1 VWLVTN
7 VATDRPDTCMRYL
20 PCMYFLAAMAE
31 KKRRRPWRSPCTG
44 SQCWPRRFGMD
55 CYSRLFVLHLPGLTA
70 TRIYCETKHTSR
82 TTTVYGR
89 TRLSLRGV
97 DASVSSRESPCLGE
111 TRVPPGGSQTRR
123 PDSVCRLRVHH
134 RLLDFWRPNDEWA
147 LAALMSGRCR
157 RGATEHVEPTSGSGK
172 TLGRSAGL

>member
-1 VWLVTN
+1 MSQL
-7 VATDRPDTCMRYL
+7 TDRTHACVICLVCTFWQQWLKRSVVVRGVR
-20 PCMYFLAAMAE
+20 LALAHNVGRAGSVWIVTRDCPFSICQVS
-31 KKRRRPWRSPCTG
+31 RRQG
-44 SQCWPRRFGMD
+44 SIAKLNTP
-55 CYSRLFVLHLPGLTA
+55 PGP
-70 TRIYCETKHTSR
+70 
-82 TTTVYGR
+82 
-89 TRLSLRGV
+89 RLSTVVRDCPFV
-97 DASVSSRESPCLGE
+97 ESDASVSSRESPCLGE